1 MKNIV
6 KILFATVLSVSIFA
20 SANAGEMTVTGS
32 AKATYNITSSD
43 GILARK
49 LGQPG
54 LGMSNELAFNA
65 NGEFGNGYTWKYQM
79 EMDPASGTTGVAI
92 NDDTRLEL
100 TTPYGMVG
108 IYGSEGDLNTHLKA
122 SAAAYSAGH
131 DIGNTGGYQ
140 AGTGINSY
148 NNLQYHTP
156 AGLLPFNTVAKIG
169 WTNGDNAQSAD
180 ANDPGSREVKDV
192 NSYQVTASP
201 RDNVDIGFSYLE
213 KSDSGSVHNQ
223 KYETGGGFVKF
234 TPADRITIGLSR
246 HFVAPNQEGVLAA
259 ASTKSTAAIVAGT
272 ANSAVYSAK
281 GNGTGATT
289 TAKYFENDALSVG
302 VVVNDNLSVSFDR
315 LVSTAE
321 KRALVAGTAAD
332 TDISTDLTIDTLQA
346 AYNIGGA
353 VVSLSRKSVDGV
365 NYQETNDVQE
375 TIIAL
380 AMEF

>member
-32 AKATYNITSSD
+32 AKATYNITSSN
-43 GILARK
+43 GTLGRK
-49 LGQPG
+49 LGQPA

-79 EMDPASGTTGVAI
+79 EMDPQSGNTGVAI

-100 TTPYGMVG
+100 STPYGMFG
-108 IYGSEGDLNTHLKA
+108 IYGSEGDLNTHLKS

-131 DIGNTGGYQ
+131 DIGTTGAYQ
-140 AGTGINSY
+140 GGTGINSY
-148 NNLQYHTP
+148 NNIQYHTP
-156 AGLLPFNTVAKIG
+156 AGLLPLDAVAKIAFS
-169 WTNGDNAQSAD
+169 NGDNARGD
-180 ANDPGSREVKDV
+180 ANDAGSREVKDV
-192 NSYQVTASP
+192 NSYQLLASP
-201 RDNVDIGFSYLE
+201 RDNVDVGFSYLE
-213 KSDSGSVHNQ
+213 KTDSGSAHNQ

-234 TPADRITIGLSR
+234 TPRDRITIGLSR

-259 ASTKSTAAIVAGT
+259 GSTKTTAGYVAGT
-272 ANSAVYSAK
+272 ANTAVYTAK
-281 GNGTGATT
+281 GNGGSATT

-353 VVSLSRKSVDGV
+353 VVSLSRKSVEGV
-365 NYQETNDVQE
+365 NYQDTNDVQE